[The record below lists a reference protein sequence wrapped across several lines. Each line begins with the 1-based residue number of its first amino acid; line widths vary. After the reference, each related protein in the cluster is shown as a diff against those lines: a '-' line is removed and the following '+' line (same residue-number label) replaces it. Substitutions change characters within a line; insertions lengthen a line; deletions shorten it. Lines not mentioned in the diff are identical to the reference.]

1 MSANNAVAPK
11 VPYRQ
16 KLSWALWD
24 WGTSA
29 FSVIITTFIFARYI
43 VSDYFLDPAIV
54 ALGDEDPVY
63 IAASAGLTAQF
74 AWALAFGGIVVAI
87 VAPIVGQRTDQG
99 GRRKRW
105 LGINTLI
112 VVLTTLAM
120 FSVEAKPSFFTYGI
134 VLVTIATVFYEMAN
148 VNYNAMLMQI
158 SNSSNI
164 GRISGFGWGMGY
176 VGGIV
181 VLLIALIGF
190 ILGEPPYWFG
200 LTTENGMNIRV
211 LAVFAALWSAVF
223 SIPIML
229 AIPENTAVDPDAG
242 KGIIDS
248 YRKVF
253 HKVNELRKN
262 SRETFY
268 FLLSSAVFRDG
279 LAGVFTFGGILA
291 GKVFGLGD
299 TEVILFAI
307 AGNLVAGIG
316 VFVAGFL
323 DDRFSSKTVITWS
336 LTGLVIT
343 GSALFVLHDG
353 GPTVFWVG
361 GLLLTLFVGP
371 AQASG
376 RSLIGRLAPVGTE
389 GELYGLYATTG
400 RAISF
405 LTPMFFALFVGW
417 GGADYWGI
425 LGIVLVLGAGLLLML
440 PLRPK
445 FAR

>member
-1 MSANNAVAPK
+1 MSNNAVQPKAPF
-11 VPYRQ
+11 RQ
-16 KLSWALWD
+16 TLSWALWD

-29 FSVIITTFIFARYI
+29 FSVIITTFVFARYI
-43 VSDYFLDPAIV
+43 VSDYFVDPAIV
-54 ALGDEDPVY
+54 ALGENDPKY
-63 IAASAGLTAQF
+63 IAASADLTAKF
-74 AWALAFGGIVVAI
+74 GWALAIGGIVVAI
-87 VAPIVGQRTDQG
+87 LAPVVGQRTDQG

-112 VVLTTLAM
+112 VILTTFAM
-120 FSVEAKPSFFTYGI
+120 FTVQAKPDFFTYGI

-148 VNYNAMLMQI
+148 VNYNAMLLQI
-158 SNSSNI
+158 TNKSNI

-181 VLLIALIGF
+181 VLVIALAGF
-190 ILGEPPYWFG
+190 ILGDWFG
-200 LTTENGMNIRV
+200 IGTDNGINIRV
-211 LAVFAALWSAVF
+211 LAVVAAVWSLVF
-223 SIPIML
+223 SVPIML

-242 KGIIDS
+242 KSVFAS
-248 YRKVF
+248 YAKVF
-253 HKVNELRKN
+253 RKINDLRVN

-268 FLLSSAVFRDG
+268 FLISSAVFRDG

-291 GKVFGLGD
+291 GKVFGLSD
-299 TEVILFAI
+299 TEVIIFAI

-316 VFVAGFL
+316 VFVGGAL
-323 DDRFSSKTVITWS
+323 DDRFSSKAVITWS
-336 LTGLVIT
+336 LAGLVVT
-343 GSALFVLHDG
+343 GSALFLLHDG
-353 GPTVFWVG
+353 GPSVFWVG

-376 RSLIGRLAPVGTE
+376 RSLIGHLAPVGGE

-405 LTPMFFALFVGW
+405 LTPMFFALFISM

-425 LGIVLVLGAGLLLML
+425 LGIVLVLGAGLLLLL

-445 FAR
+445 FVR

>member
-1 MSANNAVAPK
+1 MSNNAVQPKAPF
-11 VPYRQ
+11 RQ
-16 KLSWALWD
+16 TLSWALWD

-29 FSVIITTFIFARYI
+29 FSVIITTFVFARYI
-43 VSDYFLDPAIV
+43 VSDYFVDPAIV
-54 ALGDEDPVY
+54 ALGENDPKY
-63 IAASAGLTAQF
+63 IAASADLTAKF
-74 AWALAFGGIVVAI
+74 GWALAIGGIVVAI
-87 VAPIVGQRTDQG
+87 LAPVVGQRTDQG

-112 VVLTTLAM
+112 VILTTFAM
-120 FSVEAKPSFFTYGI
+120 FTVQAKPDFFTYGI

-148 VNYNAMLMQI
+148 VNYNAMLLQI
-158 SNSSNI
+158 TNKSNI

-181 VLLIALIGF
+181 VLVIALAGF
-190 ILGEPPYWFG
+190 ILGDWFG
-200 LTTENGMNIRV
+200 IGTDNGINIRV
-211 LAVFAALWSAVF
+211 LAVVAAVWSLVF
-223 SIPIML
+223 SVPIML

-242 KGIIDS
+242 KGVFAS
-248 YRKVF
+248 YAKVF
-253 HKVNELRKN
+253 RKINDLRVN

-268 FLLSSAVFRDG
+268 FLISSAVFRDG

-291 GKVFGLGD
+291 GKVFGLSD
-299 TEVILFAI
+299 TEVIIFAI

-316 VFVAGFL
+316 VFVGGAL
-323 DDRFSSKTVITWS
+323 DDRFSSKAVITWS
-336 LTGLVIT
+336 LAGLVVT
-343 GSALFVLHDG
+343 GSALFLLHDG
-353 GPTVFWVG
+353 GPSVFWVG

-376 RSLIGRLAPVGTE
+376 RSLIGHLAPVGGE

-405 LTPMFFALFVGW
+405 LTPMFFALFISM

-425 LGIVLVLGAGLLLML
+425 LGIVLVLGAGLLLLL

-445 FAR
+445 FVR

>member
-1 MSANNAVAPK
+1 MTANNDVQLKTPF
-11 VPYRQ
+11 RQ
-16 KLSWALWD
+16 TLSWALWD

-29 FSVIITTFIFARYI
+29 FSVIITTFIFSRYI
-43 VSDYFLDPAIV
+43 VSDYFLDPTIA
-54 ALGDEDPVY
+54 ALGEKDPVY
-63 IAASAGLTAQF
+63 IAASANLTSQF
-74 AWALAFGGIVVAI
+74 GWALAIGGIIVAI
-87 VAPIVGQRTDQG
+87 LAPVVGQRTDQG

-112 VVLTTLAM
+112 VILATFAM
-120 FSVEAKPSFFTYGI
+120 FTVQAKPEFFLFGI
-134 VLVTIATVFYEMAN
+134 ILVSVANVFYEMAN

-158 SNSSNI
+158 SNPRNI

-181 VLLIALIGF
+181 VLVIALAGF
-190 ILGEPPYWFG
+190 ILGDWFG
-200 LTTENGMNIRV
+200 IGTDNGINIRV
-211 LAVFAALWSAVF
+211 LALLAAVWSLVF
-223 SIPIML
+223 SVPIML

-242 KGIIDS
+242 TGIFAS

-253 HKVNELRKN
+253 AKINDLRRN
-262 SRETFY
+262 SRETFF
-268 FLLSSAVFRDG
+268 FLIASAVFRDG

-307 AGNLVAGIG
+307 GGNLVAGIG
-316 VFVAGFL
+316 VFVGGYL
-323 DDRFSSKTVITWS
+323 DDRFSSKAVITWS
-336 LTGLVIT
+336 LAGLVIT
-343 GSALFVLHDG
+343 GSALFILHDG
-353 GPTVFWVG
+353 GPSVFWVG

-376 RSLIGRLAPVGTE
+376 RSLIGHLAPVGGE

-405 LTPMFFALFVGW
+405 LTPMFFALFVGM

-425 LGIVLVLGAGLLLML
+425 LGIVLVLGAGLLLLL

-445 FAR
+445 FIR